1 MKITSFNPMV
11 LSARADDAIELF
23 EALGF
28 ERRHQK
34 KDIDDRTA
42 ASVRLKDVNGFH
54 LDIVQVDVL
63 PRDMT
68 AIKMNVDDFEEGFEL
83 LTAHGFSIV
92 QGGRITNTGSSKSVM
107 MVSPSGFAINLVKHI
122 RKEDKI

>member
-1 MKITSFNPMV
+1 MRITSFNPMV
-11 LSARADDAIELF
+11 LSAKADAAIELF
-23 EALGF
+23 ESLGF

-34 KDIDDRTA
+34 KDIDDQTA
-42 ASVRLKDVNGFH
+42 ASVRLKDANGFH
-54 LDIVQVDVL
+54 VDIVQVDVL

-83 LTAHGFSIV
+83 LTAYGFSIV
-92 QGGRITNTGSSKSVM
+92 QGGRITDTGSSKSVM

-122 RKEDKI
+122 RKEDR

>member
-1 MKITSFNPMV
+1 MKITSFHPMV
-11 LSARADDAIELF
+11 LSAGADAAMELF
-23 EALGF
+23 EAMGF

-34 KDIDDRTA
+34 KDIDEQTA
-42 ASVRLKDVNGFH
+42 ASIRMKDANGFH
-54 LDIVQVDVL
+54 MDVVQVNGM
-63 PRDMT
+63 PQDMT

-92 QGGRITNTGSSKSVM
+92 QGGKITDTGSSKSVM

-122 RKEDKI
+122 RKEDR

>member
-1 MKITSFNPMV
+1 MV
-11 LSARADDAIELF
+11 LSAGADAAMELF
-23 EALGF
+23 EAMGF

-34 KDIDDRTA
+34 KDIDEQTA
-42 ASVRLKDVNGFH
+42 ASIRMKDANGFH
-54 LDIVQVDVL
+54 MDVVQVNGM
-63 PRDMT
+63 PQDMT

-92 QGGRITNTGSSKSVM
+92 QGGKITDTGSSKSVM

-122 RKEDKI
+122 RKEDR